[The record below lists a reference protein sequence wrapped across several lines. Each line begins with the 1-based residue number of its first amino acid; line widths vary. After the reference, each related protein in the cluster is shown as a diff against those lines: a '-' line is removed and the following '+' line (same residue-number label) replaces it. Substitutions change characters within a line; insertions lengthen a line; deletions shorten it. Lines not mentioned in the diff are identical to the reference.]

1 MIIPKYIIDKK
12 KTKKEW
18 KDYFISELTI
28 HSTNNQIYNNKEK
41 EENTDDIFEKKYN
54 V

>member
-28 HSTNNQIYNNKEK
+28 HSTNNQIYNNKENRLYK
-41 EENTDDIFEKKYN
+41 LRY
-54 V
+54 